1 MSSYLRVLG
10 LGFGDE
16 GKGLVTD
23 YLCRTLKNE
32 GCSTNLVVRFSGGHQ
47 AGHTVC
53 VGDVKHVFSNF
64 CSGTFRG
71 ATSYFFDSCVID
83 PIGIMNEYH
92 ILREKGA
99 EPSLIIHPNCLI
111 CTPYD
116 KYANEQSEEMKE
128 HGTCGMGVY
137 TTLTREKNGY
147 HLQAGDVKYQSVFK
161 NKMKLLKQWYENR
174 NGVKLDLSLFEKAI
188 SFLNECED
196 IKIAIEETPHSYI
209 IEEGSQGIMLD
220 EMFGFFPHVT
230 ATPVVPMKKKNDDMC
245 ETMLVTRAY
254 CTRHGNGPLPNDFE
268 CDFLI
273 PGTET
278 NQENKYQGKLRTCLL
293 DMDMLRYAVDKY
305 REYKNN
311 NLTLVITCL
320 DHLDP
325 TKNESGEEIKHW
337 KVVKEGEIVSFD
349 TQGDFVRYIAS
360 QVGIYKLLLSR
371 SPYSDFM
378 KELYVENKPHLYG
391 DGYHI
396 SNEGCCASIGRFIC
410 ANNLVEK

>member
-1 MSSYLRVLG
+1 MSSYIRVIG

-23 YLCRTLKNE
+23 YLCRKLNVGKSD
-32 GCSTNLVVRFSGGHQ
+32 STIVTRFSGGHQ

-53 VGDVKHVFSNF
+53 IGDVKHVFSNF

-71 ATSYFFDSCVID
+71 ASSYFFDSCVID

-92 ILREKGA
+92 VLREKGA
-99 EPSLIIHPNCLI
+99 EPLLTIHPNCPI

-116 KYANEQSEEMKE
+116 KYANEESQEMKE

-137 TTLTREKNGY
+137 TTLLREKAGY
-147 HLQAGDVKYQSVFK
+147 HLQAGDIMYDSVFQ

-174 NGVKLDLSLFEKAI
+174 EDVKLDLSLFEKAI
-188 SFLNECED
+188 EFLHGCED
-196 IKIAIEETPHSYI
+196 IKIAIEENPYKNI

-220 EMFGFFPHVT
+220 EKFGFFPHVT
-230 ATPVVPMKKKNDDMC
+230 ATPVVPVRKKN
-245 ETMLVTRAY
+245 EEILQTMLVTRAY
-254 CTRHGNGPLPNDFE
+254 CTRHGNGPLPNNFE

-273 PGTET
+273 PETET
-278 NQENKYQGKLRTCLL
+278 NQKNKYQGELRTCLL

-305 REYKNN
+305 REYTNN

-320 DHLDP
+320 DHLEP
-325 TKNESGEEIKHW
+325 TKNEDGEVVNHW
-337 KVVKEGEIVSFD
+337 KVVEEGEVVSFD
-349 TQGDFVRYIAS
+349 TQDDFVRYIAYR
-360 QVGIYKLLLSR
+360 VGIYKLLLSR

-378 KELYVENKPHLYG
+378 KEVYIEKEHECCGLGK
-391 DGYHI
+391 GYFI
-396 SNEGCCASIGRFIC
+396 SNNDVALKGEFCKTI
-410 ANNLVEK
+410 